1 MLAKLK
7 LLKTPAGPDS
17 MLMLS
22 GILIVWLANDDTP
35 IQATAVHSFLPLAAA
50 LVLLAV
56 WDTLRPLNWLATR
69 RTGLR
74 VLALSA
80 LIVPLVTRAVF
91 FLNDMPDAEGLPWW
105 LLAAGIFWLPG
116 QRRVASCISGLI
128 LLCGLAVGLTISSLT
143 HTLWSAWIA
152 AYLVYLLYHIVKPED
167 ALA

>member
-22 GILIVWLANDDTP
+22 GILIVWLAHDDTP
-35 IQATAVHSFLPLAAA
+35 VQATPGYSFLPLAAA
-50 LVLLAV
+50 LILLAV
-56 WDTLRPLNWLATR
+56 WDLWHPLRWLATR
-69 RTGLR
+69 RTGLH

-80 LIVPLVTRAVF
+80 LIVPLATQAVF
-91 FLNDMPDAEGLPWW
+91 FFNDMPDADGLPWW
-105 LLAAGIFWLPG
+105 LLAVAVFWLPDR
-116 QRRVASCISGLI
+116 RRVATLVFSLI
-128 LLCGLAVGLTISSLT
+128 LLCGLAISISSFS
-143 HTLWSAWIA
+143 HALWSAWIA

>member
-22 GILIVWLANDDTP
+22 GILIVWLANDDAP
-35 IQATAVHSFLPLAAA
+35 VQATAAHCFLPLAAA

-56 WDTLRPLNWLATR
+56 WDTLHPLRWLGAH

-80 LIVPLVTRAVF
+80 LIVPLVTQAIF
-91 FLNDMPDAEGLPWW
+91 FLNDMPDADGLPWW
-105 LLAAGIFWLPG
+105 LLAVPVFWLPHR
-116 QRRVASCISGLI
+116 RRVATVVFSMI
-128 LLCGLAVGLTISSLT
+128 LLCGLAINISSFG
-143 HTLWSAWIA
+143 HALWSAWIA
-152 AYLVYLLYHIVKPED
+152 AYLVYLLYNIVKPDD